1 MKEQQ
6 HMTSEIRAIVKGNL
20 AMLTLPNGSVETVEV
35 QEGEDIRAQ
44 LVRRSVTVA
53 RTLDQSLTLSASG
66 DIGEVQ
72 LHVAADG
79 TVALSTGEAEA
90 TPVLQNEPLIMI
102 GALRSGRGVTADA
115 RRELEGFVE
124 RGDLGPADVNATKP
138 PSFTTATSAPLHEPI
153 RPPIYVDAQP
163 SSAPVRPPISG
174 PADLGSGI
182 STGKAAEFNGWSS
195 EPTTEDQPLTRPT
208 RRTFIDTQTPIQVQ
222 SSSLWR
228 RTASAFGIRVDAS
241 PKELARERDRRIVS
255 AHHGGCR
262 RTAVANGKG
271 GIGKTTTSAMLA
283 AVYAREGGG
292 GVLAWDNNPTR
303 GSLGWRTESATHD
316 ATVQDLLDNA
326 GRLLD
331 PSAPRAL
338 IDEFVHHQVDDR
350 YDVLRSNPKLL
361 AIRQQINEDE
371 FDLISSVV
379 DRHYRRV
386 VFDSGNDESA
396 SRWLRMIDLSHQL
409 VVPTTAAPD
418 SAESGLLLLQEL
430 SERDEHSR
438 QLAENAVVVL
448 THTVRKPSPIT
459 AEIRAGFE
467 EFGATVHEIPFDPAL
482 QEVQLR
488 FGQLA
493 RETQDAWLRVAAAA
507 AGRV

>member
-6 HMTSEIRAIVKGNL
+6 HMTSEIKAIVKGNL
-20 AMLTLPNGSVETVEV
+20 AMLTLPNGSVETVTV

-53 RTLDQSLTLSASG
+53 RTLDTSLTLSASG
-66 DIGEVQ
+66 DDGEVR

-79 TVALSTGEAEA
+79 SVSLLTGEAEA
-90 TPVLQNEPLIMI
+90 EPALEDPAPATDAPLIPEEAWI
-102 GALRSGRGVTADA
+102 ERPAIEIDPAPASAVSLPDLSED
-115 RRELEGFVE
+115 LE
-124 RGDLGPADVNATKP
+124 RGDLGPVYVNAAELVDDVVE
-138 PSFTTATSAPLHEPI
+138 PS
-153 RPPIYVDAQP
+153 
-163 SSAPVRPPISG
+163 
-174 PADLGSGI
+174 
-182 STGKAAEFNGWSS
+182 AE
-195 EPTTEDQPLTRPT
+195 ELPLTRRT
-208 RRTFIDTQTPIQVQ
+208 RRTFIDTQTPVQVQ

-228 RTASAFGIRVDAS
+228 RTASAFGIKVGAS
-241 PKELARERDRRIVS
+241 PKEIARERDRRVVS

-316 ATVQDLLDNA
+316 ATVQDLLENA

-350 YDVLRSNPKLL
+350 YDVLRSNPELL

-386 VFDSGNDESA
+386 IFDSGNDESA

-409 VVPTTAAPD
+409 VVPTTGAPD
-418 SAESGLLLLQEL
+418 SAESGMLLLQEL

-448 THTVRKPSPIT
+448 THTVRRPSPMT
-459 AEIRAGFE
+459 GEIRAGFE

>member
-1 MKEQQ
+1 MANEY
-6 HMTSEIRAIVKGNL
+6 IRAIVKGNL

-35 QEGEDIRAQ
+35 KEGDDIRRQ
-44 LVRRSVTVA
+44 LMVRSVTVA
-53 RTLDQSLTLSASG
+53 RTLNQPLTLVASG
-66 DIGEVQ
+66 DIGEVR

-79 TVALSTGEAEA
+79 TVT
-90 TPVLQNEPLIMI
+90 LQNDE
-102 GALRSGRGVTADA
+102 TAAAPVAEELVVAAAANTVAQGYEGPVPSLGTAADVDA
-115 RRELEGFVE
+115 PIE
-124 RGDLGPADVNATKP
+124 RDDLGPVHTDTAELVADNAL
-138 PSFTTATSAPLHEPI
+138 SVEELQ
-153 RPPIYVDAQP
+153 DAEESP
-163 SSAPVRPPISG
+163 M
-174 PADLGSGI
+174 
-182 STGKAAEFNGWSS
+182 
-195 EPTTEDQPLTRPT
+195 T
-208 RRTFIDTQTPIQVQ
+208 RRTRRSFIETQAPIQVK

-228 RTASAFGIRVDAS
+228 RTASAFGINVGAS
-241 PKELARERDRRIVS
+241 PKEIARESDRRVVS

-262 RTAVANGKG
+262 RTSVGNGKG
-271 GIGKTTTSAMLA
+271 GIGKTTTAAMLA

-326 GRLLD
+326 SRLLD

-350 YDVLRSNPKLL
+350 YDVLRSNPELL

-386 VFDSGNDESA
+386 IFDSGNDESA

-409 VVPTTAAPD
+409 VVPTTGAPD
-418 SAESGLLLLQEL
+418 SAESGMLLLQEL

-448 THTVRKPSPIT
+448 THTDRRPSPRA

-482 QEVQLR
+482 QAVQLR
-488 FGQLA
+488 FGLLA
-493 RETQDAWLRVAAAA
+493 QETQDAWLRVAAAA